1 MADAAIGLLGVG
13 GLGQEFARL
22 AHDAGNA
29 VVAWSRTARAHDAS
43 RGEEWLRAIEWASD
57 PTSVVERCQ
66 LVCFALPAHALP
78 ELIDAVG
85 AAARGDHIWVHGCK
99 GMTPSGQLAHEVMR
113 GRTCVRQIVA
123 LGGPFSGLELARHGQ
138 TALVAASHFNCAV
151 AALDDALFRPRL
163 RLHRSDDLVGVEV
176 AGAVRNAISLAAGM
190 ADGLGEGVRSA
201 LLARGL
207 VESARLGVALG
218 GHADTF
224 VGLAG
229 VGDLLAQR
237 DATSS
242 RNFALGQRLGR
253 GEAAPAA
260 LAAIA
265 TPVEGAITAAA
276 AVARGRSRGIELP
289 LMQGIADVL
298 EQKLTPAEMIE
309 TVLARD
315 AGLGPGDS
323 LV

>member
-22 AHDAGNA
+22 AHAAGSP
-29 VVAWSRTARAHDAS
+29 VVAWSRTAQARDTG
-43 RGEEWLRAIEWASD
+43 RGEDWLRAIEWVPD
-57 PTSVVERCQ
+57 PATVVERCR
-66 LVCFALPAHALP
+66 LICFALPTHALP
-78 ELIDAVG
+78 EIIDVVG
-85 AAARGDHIWVHGCK
+85 ASARGDQVWVHGCK
-99 GMTPSGQLAHEVMR
+99 GMTEAGQLAHEVMR
-113 GRTCVRQIVA
+113 DRTCVRQIVA

-138 TALVAASHFNCAV
+138 SALVAASHYDCAI
-151 AALDDALFRPRL
+151 AALDAALFRPRL
-163 RLHRSDDLVGVEV
+163 RLHRSDDVVGVEV
-176 AGAVRNAISLAAGM
+176 AGALRNAISVAAGM
-190 ADGLGEGVRSA
+190 ADGLGEGVHSA

-218 GHADTF
+218 GHAETF

-253 GEAAPAA
+253 GESAPAA

-265 TPVEGAITAAA
+265 IPVEGAITARA
-276 AVARGRSRGIELP
+276 AVSRGCSRGVELP
-289 LMQGIADVL
+289 LMQGIASVL
-298 EQKLTPAEMIE
+298 DQLLTPAEMVE
-309 TVLARD
+309 TVLASD